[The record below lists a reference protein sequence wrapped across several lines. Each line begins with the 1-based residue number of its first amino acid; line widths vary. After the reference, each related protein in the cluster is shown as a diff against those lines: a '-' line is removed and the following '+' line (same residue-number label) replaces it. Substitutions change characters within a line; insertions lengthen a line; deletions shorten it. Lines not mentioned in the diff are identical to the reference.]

1 MAKNKKTNEIKQELN
16 SAYGIACVNMN
27 DNFAICEA
35 GNGAVVRA
43 TTTDS
48 TATLFN
54 AINGS
59 GKKIAEFLGVPLE
72 IKNIVVGSAN
82 VAKNYDEKDDENAE
96 KESKPCVHFFTTDG
110 THISSI
116 SNGIVRATKAL
127 FEAGLQPMD
136 NAPIKIM
143 FTTVP
148 TKKGTTHSFDIV
160 ED

>member
-1 MAKNKKTNEIKQELN
+1 MAKNEKKFEL
-16 SAYGIACVNMN
+16 ATANMA
-27 DNFAICEA
+27 DEFAVCEV
-35 GNGAVVRA
+35 GSGAAIRA

-59 GKKIAEFLGVPLE
+59 SKKISEFLGVPLE
-72 IKNIVVGSAN
+72 IKNIVVGSAD

-116 SNGIVRATKAL
+116 SNGIVRATKKL
-127 FEAGLQPMD
+127 FEAGLQPFED
-136 NAPIKIM
+136 APIKIM
-143 FTTVP
+143 FTTVN
-148 TKKGTTHSFDIV
+148 TKKGTAHSFDLV

>member
-1 MAKNKKTNEIKQELN
+1 MAKNVQTNENKQEAN
-16 SAYGIACVNMN
+16 SKYGIACVNMN

-35 GNGAVVRA
+35 GSGAAVRA

-59 GKKIAEFLGVPLE
+59 GKKVAEFLGVPLE
-72 IKNIVVGSAN
+72 IKNIVVGSAD
-82 VAKNYDEKDDENAE
+82 VAKNFDEKDDEDAE
-96 KESKPCVHFFTTDG
+96 KENKPCVHFFTTDG

-116 SNGIVRATKAL
+116 SNGIVRATKKL
-127 FEAGLQPMD
+127 FEAGLQPVE

-143 FTTVP
+143 FTTVN
-148 TKKGTTHSFDIV
+148 TRKGTAHSFELV